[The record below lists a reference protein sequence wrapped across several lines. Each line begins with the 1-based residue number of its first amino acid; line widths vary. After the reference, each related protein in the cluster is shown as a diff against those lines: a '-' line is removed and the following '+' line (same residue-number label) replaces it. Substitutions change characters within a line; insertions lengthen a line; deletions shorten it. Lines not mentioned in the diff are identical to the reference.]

1 MVTSSLRRAPAAVLA
16 KIRGMLGSEHAG
28 EPTTA
33 ALRIARLVHQAGPRW
48 FGVIAAAAATPGAP
62 DDPRGRGHRL
72 AAPEVP
78 GDRAALPD
86 WKRDFL
92 GTAAGRARAPTPEQR
107 RVLVRIVVRLT
118 GREAAHG

>member
-1 MVTSSLRRAPAAVLA
+1 MVTSSVHCAPAAVLA

-28 EPTTA
+28 EPTAA

-48 FGVIAAAAATPGAP
+48 VDVMAAAATTPGAP
-62 DDPRGRGHRL
+62 DDTLGRDHRL
-72 AAPEVP
+72 AAPKVP

-92 GTAAGRARAPTPEQR
+92 DTAAGGARAPTPEQR
-107 RVLVRIVVRLT
+107 RVLDRIVVRLT
-118 GREAAHG
+118 GWEAAHD